1 MGVNNVFLPYLLT
14 SSTCWWHWCP
24 ILRDFV
30 IREKLTTGL
39 EVFSNVHPFLYFE
52 KTSMEL
58 NTKINQ

>member
-1 MGVNNVFLPYLLT
+1 MFFFLT
-14 SSTCWWHWCP
+14 GCWWHWCP
-24 ILRDFV
+24 LRDFV

-39 EVFSNVHPFLYFE
+39 EVFSNFDPFLYFE